1 MNCGSVFQYLSH
13 IKGKFYT
20 SLTNPVTGLPSHDM
34 FWRAETENVLQS
46 QYDMATM
53 DDMTLLT

>member
-1 MNCGSVFQYLSH
+1 VFQYLSH